1 MATIQMCLPIA
12 RIELLDATQIRHVMP
27 ILGYHSK
34 KVPRSWWNFINAGV
48 AEQVELF
55 GKIIAGFDG
64 QNFVW
69 DTDENKR
76 KQYI

>member
-1 MATIQMCLPIA
+1 MVEFHGT
-12 RIELLDATQIRHVMP
+12 
-27 ILGYHSK
+27 
-34 KVPRSWWNFINAGV
+34 NAGV